1 MAPASSAAIP
11 EKAAGNAS
19 MRSGS
24 LVFAW
29 FGRHVRETSTSSG
42 TEGTWADRVRSRE
55 RDASV
60 TIHLGG
66 ETMAVPLD

>member
-1 MAPASSAAIP
+1 
-11 EKAAGNAS
+11 

-29 FGRHVRETSTSSG
+29 FGRHVRETSTSRG
-42 TEGTWADRVRSRE
+42 TEETRADRVRSRE

-66 ETMAVPLD
+66 ETMAVALD